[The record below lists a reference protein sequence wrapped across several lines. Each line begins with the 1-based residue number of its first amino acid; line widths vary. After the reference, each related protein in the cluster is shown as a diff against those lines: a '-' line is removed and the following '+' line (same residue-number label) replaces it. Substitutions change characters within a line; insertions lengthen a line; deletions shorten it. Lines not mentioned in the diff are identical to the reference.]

1 MLNMKSLSLAIASL
15 WLAPL
20 SVGAQPELSV
30 ALKGGP
36 NAATVNR
43 ENRTH
48 KYGISGGLAGSL
60 QWSLRDRLSLGV
72 QIGLLYT
79 PRGAETVRE
88 GEYLGTVRE
97 RYFDVTVA
105 FRPDL
110 RLGPTSI
117 YLLLGSSWSLL
128 LNATNY
134 SESSGTTRD
143 VTALASRHDVALL
156 AGVGIALHLP
166 AKKLGPFCLET
177 VFLEGRHDRGLID
190 VDEDPDLSAKNRN
203 TSLMLGVSFV
213 LGSKSE

>member
-1 MLNMKSLSLAIASL
+1 MKSLPLAIASL
-15 WLAPL
+15 WLTPL
-20 SVGAQPELSV
+20 SVGAQPEFGV

-36 NAATVNR
+36 NAAKLNL
-43 ENRTH
+43 ENRAH

-60 QWSLRDRLSLGV
+60 QWSLRGRFSLGV
-72 QIGLLYT
+72 QTALLYT

-97 RYFDVTVA
+97 HYLDVTVA

-134 SESSGTTRD
+134 GEASGMTRD
-143 VTALASRHDVALL
+143 VTDLLNRHDVALL
-156 AGVGIALHLP
+156 VGAGIALHLP
-166 AKKLGPFCLET
+166 AKRIGPFRLET

-203 TSLMLGVSFV
+203 MSLMLGVSCS